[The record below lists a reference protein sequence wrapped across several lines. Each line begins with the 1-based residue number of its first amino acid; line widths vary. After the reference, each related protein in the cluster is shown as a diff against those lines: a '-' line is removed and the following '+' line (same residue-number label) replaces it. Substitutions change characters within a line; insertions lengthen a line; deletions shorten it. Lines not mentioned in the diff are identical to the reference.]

1 MQPAFEYTE
10 QIVSEGL
17 DKLIIKGFRI
27 QAIKFVHE
35 NLRLSLADS
44 AKYVENRAEQIIM
57 RTAFVISPSIQ
68 QKIKK
73 AVSE

>member
-1 MQPAFEYTE
+1 MNPAFEYTE
-10 QIVSEGL
+10 QIISEGL

-35 NLRLSLADS
+35 NMRLSLADS
-44 AKYVENRAEQIIM
+44 SKYVENRAEQIIM
-57 RTAFVISPSIQ
+57 RAAFVISPTIQ